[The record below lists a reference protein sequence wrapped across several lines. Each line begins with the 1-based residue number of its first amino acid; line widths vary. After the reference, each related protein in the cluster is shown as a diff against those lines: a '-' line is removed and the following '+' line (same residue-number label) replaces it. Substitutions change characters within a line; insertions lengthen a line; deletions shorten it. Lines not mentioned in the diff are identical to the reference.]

1 MFEFNNVKITWFGHA
16 SFKISNSKIIY
27 IDPFHLSQ
35 NDKADIVLITHGHYD
50 HCSIADINRILK
62 PDTVIFAT
70 PDCSS
75 KLRKIETNRV
85 KLVEPSK
92 KIQIGDII
100 IETVPAYNA
109 NKQFHPKINE
119 WVGYIITINKTRIYH
134 AGDTDIIPEMKNIKA
149 DIALLPVGGTYTMN
163 AKEAAEA
170 ANLIKPK
177 IAVPMHYGDIVGT
190 EDDAKKF
197 KSLCKVEVKIL

>member
-1 MFEFNNVKITWFGHA
+1 MFELNNVKIDWLGHS

-27 IDPFHLSQ
+27 IDPFHLIQ
-35 NDKADIVLITHGHYD
+35 NDKADIILITHGHYD

-62 PDTVIFAT
+62 PDTLIFAT

-75 KLRKIETNRV
+75 KLSKIDTSRV
-85 KLVEPSK
+85 QIVTPNK
-92 KIQIGDII
+92 KINISNIT
-100 IETVPAYNA
+100 IETVPAYNP

-119 WVGYIITINKTRIYH
+119 WVGYIITINNTRIYH
-134 AGDTDIIPEMKNIKA
+134 AGDTDLIPEMKNIKA

-177 IAVPMHYGDIVGT
+177 IAIPMHYGDIVGT
-190 EDDAKKF
+190 SSDAEKF
-197 KSLCKVEVKIL
+197 KALCKVRVEIL